1 MLFIKYISALF
12 YRIKP
17 NQYNHDGHN
26 CNCDIIR
33 KCLCLMQNQ
42 SQNYVKTKNSSDN
55 TTVFDKIPS
64 KLKPKPSTSYSVR
77 RPSAGDN
84 VPIVGR

>member
-33 KCLCLMQNQ
+33 KRLCLMQNQ
-42 SQNYVKTKNSSDN
+42 SQNYVKTK
-55 TTVFDKIPS
+55 TPQIILLFDKIG
-64 KLKPKPSTSYSVR
+64 TF
-77 RPSAGDN
+77 
-84 VPIVGR
+84 